1 MDRVV
6 EPRDEQQLRAIL
18 ATRTGP
24 LQALGAGAS
33 LAGRTLAVGLP
44 LSLAYGLV
52 SGLGGAVVVG
62 LATATA
68 TAEAPTIELG
78 AQIAGALAAF
88 CTLYALVQFPKREKA
103 SRSSWWPA
111 LFAVPLW
118 VVCAALAVVMSGQAR
133 QMGPVVAQ
141 LLIMAWSLVWSSF
154 GGAAVATGWVLA
166 GKAALDGRSFGLSE
180 ALDAVRV
187 RTLDVAGAHGAKVHA
202 VTIGMQV
209 LLPGIL
215 YALQYA
221 FVDMV
226 AVLDPEKASLR
237 RSGQLTSGMRGRI
250 FRLLLAYTLFGQV
263 VSFGLFAAVTGATD
277 TEKLVEAGWA
287 FLMDPTAMGE
297 AVQVTVE
304 ILWALL
310 TWVCTLALLVLY
322 VEREGQV
329 KAKTEL
335 KQLQK
340 ASGGAAPGTSETA
353 G

>member
-1 MDRVV
+1 MYRVV
-6 EPRDEQQLRAIL
+6 EPQDEQQLRTIL

-24 LQALGAGAS
+24 LQALAAGAA
-33 LAGRTLAVGLP
+33 LAGKTLAVGLP

-52 SGLGGAVVVG
+52 SGLGGAVVVS
-62 LATATA
+62 LATATSS
-68 TAEAPTIELG
+68 AEAPTLELG

-103 SRSSWWPA
+103 SRASWWPA

-118 VVCAALAVVMSGQAR
+118 IVCIALAIVHSGQAR

-141 LLIMAWSLVWSSF
+141 LLIMAWSIVWSSF
-154 GGAAVATGWVLA
+154 GGAAVAIGWVLA
-166 GKAALDGRSFGLSE
+166 GKAAMEGRPLGVAE

-187 RTLDVAGAHGAKVHA
+187 RLLDVAGAHGARVHA

-215 YALQYA
+215 YALQLA

-226 AVLDPEKASLR
+226 AVLDPEKPALR

-250 FRLLLAYTLFGQV
+250 FRLLLAYTLVGQL
-263 VSFGLFAAVTGATD
+263 VSFGLFAAMTGATD

-287 FLMDPTAMGE
+287 FLMDPSAMGE
-297 AVQVTVE
+297 AVQVAVE
-304 ILWALL
+304 VIWALF
-310 TWVCTLALLVLY
+310 TWVTTLALLVLY
-322 VEREGQV
+322 VEREAQV

-335 KQLQK
+335 KQLAK
-340 ASGGAAPGTSETA
+340 AKESA